1 MNLYERFYMY
11 LFGFG
16 SLVNIKSAQNSFK
29 NRELKKE
36 DLIPVKIRGYK
47 RVWNSIE
54 SICFEKEIVNGIF
67 LNIQKDENS
76 YIFGVMIKISEE
88 EFEVLKLREKNY
100 SCITI
105 KKENI
110 FNQNLD
116 EDLIAFMTTKDD
128 KIAKIGQE
136 NCFIPSRYIEIV
148 KEGVKNFSK
157 EFQDNFEDIFSNFPF
172 EIKEGIY
179 TFSDPIQNQ
188 AAKNSKRL
196 S

>member
-88 EFEVLKLREKNY
+88 EFEFLKLREKNY
-100 SCITI
+100 SCVTI
-105 KKENI
+105 KKESVI
-110 FNQNLD
+110 NQKLD
-116 EDLIAFMTTKDD
+116 DDLIAFMTTKED

-196 S
+196 

>member
-105 KKENI
+105 KKESVI
-110 FNQNLD
+110 NQKLD
-116 EDLIAFMTTKDD
+116 DDLIAFMTTKED

>member
-47 RVWNSIE
+47 RVWNSME

-100 SCITI
+100 SCVTI
-105 KKENI
+105 KKESVI
-110 FNQNLD
+110 NQKLD
-116 EDLIAFMTTKDD
+116 DDLIAFMTTKED

-196 S
+196 

>member
-100 SCITI
+100 SCVTI
-105 KKENI
+105 KKESVI
-110 FNQNLD
+110 NQKLD
-116 EDLIAFMTTKDD
+116 DDLIAFMTTKED

-196 S
+196 

>member
-1 MNLYERFYMY
+1 MSLYERFYMY

-100 SCITI
+100 SCVTI
-105 KKENI
+105 KKESVI
-110 FNQNLD
+110 NQKLD
-116 EDLIAFMTTKDD
+116 DDLIAFMTTKED

-196 S
+196 

>member
-100 SCITI
+100 SCVTI
-105 KKENI
+105 KKEDI

-116 EDLIAFMTTKDD
+116 EDLIAFMTTKED

-188 AAKNSKRL
+188 AAKNSERL
-196 S
+196 

>member
-76 YIFGVMIKISEE
+76 YIFRVMIKISEE

-105 KKENI
+105 KKEDI

-196 S
+196 

>member
-54 SICFEKEIVNGIF
+54 SIYFEKEIVNGIF

-148 KEGVKNFSK
+148 KEGVENFSK

-196 S
+196 

>member
-88 EFEVLKLREKNY
+88 EFEVLKLREKNH
-100 SCITI
+100 SCVTI
-105 KKENI
+105 KKEDT

-136 NCFIPSRYIEIV
+136 NCFIPSRYIQIV

-172 EIKEGIY
+172 EIKDGIY

-188 AAKNSKRL
+188 AAKNSEKL
-196 S
+196 

>member
-100 SCITI
+100 SCVTI
-105 KKENI
+105 KKESVI
-110 FNQNLD
+110 NQKLD
-116 EDLIAFMTTKDD
+116 DDLIAFMTTKED

-172 EIKEGIY
+172 EIKEDIY

-196 S
+196 

>member
-76 YIFGVMIKISEE
+76 EIFGVIIKISEE

-105 KKENI
+105 KKEDI

>member
-105 KKENI
+105 KKEDI

>member
-36 DLIPVKIRGYK
+36 DLIPVKIKGYK

-100 SCITI
+100 SCVTI
-105 KKENI
+105 KKESVI
-110 FNQNLD
+110 NQKLD
-116 EDLIAFMTTKDD
+116 DDLIAFMTTKED

>member
-100 SCITI
+100 SCVTI
-105 KKENI
+105 KKEDT

-116 EDLIAFMTTKDD
+116 EDLIAFMTTKED